1 MACQPD
7 VLKQNL
13 ALRNYNREL
22 RSELFNLRLS
32 TNGCGVCDSC
42 ETDFTLPGV
51 SIVAG
56 ALVFTWD
63 SMEGQTFLIESSPDK
78 VTWTVVE
85 EAYPSQGTITEWGVI
100 LVENGEPVYYK
111 IRENPITYNEC
122 QPV

>member
-1 MACQPD
+1 MSCQPD

-42 ETDFTLPGV
+42 EIDYTLPGV

-56 ALVFTWD
+56 ALVFTWA
-63 SMEGQTFLIESSPDK
+63 SMVGQTFLIESSVDQ
-78 VTWTVVE
+78 VVWVVVE
-85 EAYPSQGTITEWGVI
+85 AAYPAQEGNVTEWGVI
-100 LVENGEPVYYK
+100 LEENGEPVYYR
-111 IRENPITYNEC
+111 IRENPVIYNPC
-122 QPV
+122 P